1 MLRFTTQPNH
11 FRPGTLIWILRR
23 TGYFRF
29 YSNGVLGW
37 DTLEMHRCI
46 IDIFYTS
53 KARSFLRDMY
63 ALWLVLKEFFPP
75 AAPAAEVAWCNRL
88 ILHLMDLYGYLYA
101 LCTKSNSIFPVDI
114 SLSNRSSPIERRF
127 RILLIHDW
135 IRYKISV
142 RRFRSKM

>member
-29 YSNGVLGW
+29 YSNGVLSW

-53 KARSFLRDMY
+53 NGRSFLRDMY

-75 AAPAAEVAWCNRL
+75 AAPAAEAVWCNRL
-88 ILHLMDLYGYLYA
+88 ILHLMDFYGYLYV
-101 LCTKSNSIFPVDI
+101 LCTKIKFDI
-114 SLSNRSSPIERRF
+114 ASGSSPIERWF
-127 RILLIHDW
+127 RMLLIHNW
-135 IRYKISV
+135 IRYKISI
-142 RRFRSKM
+142 RKFRSKM